1 MIHSSLRIIKE
12 EHASLAAMLRSLSM
26 MIKRG
31 PGDKPDVFFD
41 VLRAMLF
48 YIDEVPE
55 QQHHPKETALLFPKI
70 TSRYPDI
77 RGVIE
82 RLDRDH
88 GESEH
93 SVRVLQHQLLAWE
106 LLGESRRDVFVSAAT
121 RYVDAYLEHMHL
133 EEQQVLPA
141 AVKYLDETDW
151 QELNAAFEQ
160 NQDPLSKS
168 QPRDPIYENL
178 FTRIL
183 MQAPEPIGLGPS

>member
-1 MIHSSLRIIKE
+1 
-12 EHASLAAMLRSLSM
+12 MLRSLSM
-26 MIKRG
+26 MLKRG
-31 PGDKPDVFFD
+31 PGDKPEVFFD

-55 QQHHPKETALLFPKI
+55 KQHHPKETTLLFPKVA
-70 TSRYPDI
+70 SKSPDI
-77 RGVIE
+77 RAVIE

-88 GESEH
+88 HESEH
-93 SVRVLQHQLLAWE
+93 AVRELQHQLLAWE
-106 LLGESRRDVFVSAAT
+106 LLGESRREVFMNAAT

-133 EEQQVLPA
+133 EEHQVLPQ
-141 AVKYLDETDW
+141 AVQCLDESDW
-151 QELNAAFEQ
+151 RELDAAFEQ

-168 QPRDPIYENL
+168 QPRDPIYDPL